1 MKVLQRFIENTEN
14 WAVNLKVFV
23 ILHRCLQDLDL
34 SQVVAQELT
43 EKAEILT
50 HYKKKPSDNTY
61 GKHKVIHRFYF
72 PQMFI

>member
-1 MKVLQRFIENTEN
+1 MKILQRFIENTEN
-14 WAVNLKVFV
+14 WAVNLKIFI

-50 HYKKKPSDNTY
+50 HYKKKPTDNSY
-61 GKHKVIHRFYF
+61 GKEEKLARFRK
-72 PQMFI
+72 MFI